1 LHLSI
6 FIEKIKKDQKFAK
19 KYGDLGPIYG
29 KQWRNF
35 NGTDQLKGLVENL
48 KNNPFSRRH
57 ILTSWNPAELDQMAL
72 PPCHL
77 LCQFEVSPDYRLSC
91 LLYQRSG
98 DMFLGVPFNIASYS
112 LLTVMMAQICGYKL
126 GKFVHVIG
134 DAHIYLNHLEKIDL
148 QLQRNPRKLPALRL
162 NPKIKSIFDFC
173 LEDISLEKYDPYPS
187 IKAKVAV

>member
-1 LHLSI
+1 
-6 FIEKIKKDQKFAK
+6 
-19 KYGDLGPIYG
+19 
-29 KQWRNF
+29 
-35 NGTDQLKGLVENL
+35 
-48 KNNPFSRRH
+48 
-57 ILTSWNPAELDQMAL
+57 
-72 PPCHL
+72 
-77 LCQFEVSPDYRLSC
+77 
-91 LLYQRSG
+91 
-98 DMFLGVPFNIASYS
+98 MFLGVPFNIASYS